1 MAKNSINHKPS
12 PINLTAGDL
21 PPAVRVFWDTAPE
34 QFKVPA
40 ILTAIDCYC
49 ALGTRLR
56 AMYVYDPLEPHALLI
71 QLLVLGEPG
80 SGKSFTRPIVK
91 QLLRPLKLKDLE
103 QKRIEQAYAD
113 LKKTAS
119 KNKQLP
125 EEPITCTRNL
135 QTITRAKL
143 VKRADM
149 FIRKYGEPL
158 AFFFFNEELATMTE
172 SNKRAFADLNTMDR
186 LAYDLGSEFGSDTLS
201 DASYNA
207 DVDIIYC
214 SLFCGTDNA
223 LAEYINKR
231 AVEGGNCT
239 RKILTRIDEDV
250 LGEDAPMFRQQS
262 AEERAIV
269 QKTIQQLMD
278 ETYTE
283 EDLLQPTHL
292 VDMEWINGAVR
303 KWCQEQ
309 RQQVIKTGSRAHN
322 CFYKRSSVSAWRM
335 ATLLYH
341 LWGEDK
347 GVGCKDEGVGNTK
360 SEGKSLNSKPSTLN
374 QGLTEVQRKVIRFYR
389 FMAQY
394 ILEGLLNQWGREY
407 DQMHKY
413 DPDGD
418 DSQKVSLY
426 DQMPQQFSRDQLNEV
441 CARQGLSPGRTFLH
455 KWRKAKL
462 VHQPDP
468 NVELYVKNY

>member
-1 MAKNSINHKPS
+1 MAKKDKRNKPTS
-12 PINLTAGDL
+12 INLTAADL

-34 QFKVPA
+34 QFKVAA

-56 AMYVYDPLEPHALLI
+56 AMYVYDPLEPHALLL

-103 QKRIEQAYAD
+103 QKRIEQAYAE

-125 EEPITCTRNL
+125 DEPITCTRNL

-186 LAYDLGSEFGSDTLS
+186 LAYDLGAEFGSDTLS

-223 LAEYINKR
+223 LNEYINNR
-231 AVEGGNCT
+231 AIEGGNCT
-239 RKILTRIDEDV
+239 RKILTRIDEDL
-250 LGEDAPMFRQQS
+250 LGEDAPIFRMQTN
-262 AEERAIV
+262 EERALV
-269 QKTIQQLMD
+269 QETVNRLME
-278 ETYTE
+278 ETYTD
-283 EDLLQPTHL
+283 EDLLQPTRL
-292 VDMEWINGAVR
+292 VDMDWINNTVR
-303 KWCQEQ
+303 NWCKEQ
-309 RQQVIKTGSRAHN
+309 RYIIIKTGSRAHN

-335 ATLLYH
+335 TTLLYH
-341 LWGEDK
+341 LW
-347 GVGCKDEGVGNTK
+347 CQ
-360 SEGKSLNSKPSTLN
+360 SEGLNSSEKLADNVKSSDTSTP
-374 QGLTEVQRKVIRFYR
+374 QASEIRRKHDAIQKKCIRFYR

-394 ILEGLLNQWGREY
+394 ILDGLLAQWGRQY

-413 DPDGD
+413 DED
-418 DSQKVSLY
+418 DNTKKVSLY
-426 DQMPQQFSRDQLNEV
+426 DQMPHQFTRDMLNEM
-441 CARQGLSPGRTFLH
+441 CTKQGLCAGRSFLS
-455 KWRKAKL
+455 KWRKARL
-462 VHQPDP
+462 IHQPDP
-468 NVELYVKNY
+468 DQDVFVKTY

>member
-1 MAKNSINHKPS
+1 MSNQEQKQIT
-12 PINLTAGDL
+12 LTAGDL
-21 PPAVRVFWDTAPE
+21 PPAVRVFWDTAPDN
-34 QFKVPA
+34 FKVPA

-103 QKRIEQAYAD
+103 QKRIEQAYAE
-113 LKKTAS
+113 LRKSVS
-119 KNKQLP
+119 KNRQLP
-125 EEPITCTRNL
+125 EEPVTCTRNL

-186 LAYDLGSEFGSDTLS
+186 LAYDLGAEYGNDTLS
-201 DASYNA
+201 VAGYNA

-214 SLFCGTDNA
+214 SLFCSTDNA
-223 LAEYINKR
+223 LAEYIDKR

-239 RKILTRIDEDV
+239 RKVLTRIDDDA
-250 LGEDAPMFRQQS
+250 LGEGAPMFRQQT
-262 AEERAIV
+262 AGQRAIV
-269 QKTIQQLMD
+269 QAAVNQLMA
-278 ETYTE
+278 ETYTG
-283 EDLLQPTHL
+283 DDRLQPVHL
-292 VDMEWINGAVR
+292 VDMDWINNTVHS
-303 KWCQEQ
+303 WCNDQ
-309 RQQVIKTGSRAHN
+309 RQTVIKTGSRAHN

-341 LWGEDK
+341 LWGE
-347 GVGCKDEGVGNTK
+347 
-360 SEGKSLNSKPSTLN
+360 
-374 QGLTEVQRKVIRFYR
+374 TESSRGKVIKFYR

-394 ILEGLLNQWGREY
+394 ILEGLLSQWGRQY

-413 DPDGD
+413 D
-418 DSQKVSLY
+418 SVENKRKVSLY
-426 DQMPQQFSRDQLNEV
+426 DQMPHQFTRDMLNEM
-441 CARQGLSPGRTFLH
+441 CARQGLCTGRSFLS

-462 VHQPDP
+462 IQQPDP
-468 NVELYVKNY
+468 AQDVFVKNY

>member
-1 MAKNSINHKPS
+1 MSKSQRNPVNPPRSALHAS
-12 PINLTAGDL
+12 DL
-21 PPAVRVFWDTAPE
+21 PPAVRVFWDTAPD

-49 ALGTRLR
+49 ALATRLR

-91 QLLRPLKLKDLE
+91 QILRLLKLKDME

-172 SNKRAFADLNTMDR
+172 SNKRAFADLNTLDR
-186 LAYDLGSEFGSDTLS
+186 LAYDLGAEFGSDTLS

-214 SLFCGTDNA
+214 TLFCGTENA
-223 LAEYINKR
+223 LREYLNKR
-231 AVEGGNCT
+231 AIEGGNVT
-239 RKILTRIDEDV
+239 RKIIARIDEDMM
-250 LGEDAPMFRQQS
+250 GADAPRFRLQTS
-262 AEERAIV
+262 EERAV
-269 QKTIQQLMD
+269 VDGMVDQLMRQ
-278 ETYTE
+278 TYG
-283 EDLLQPTHL
+283 EDDTLQPVHV
-292 VDMEWINGAVR
+292 VDMGWIDDSVR
-303 KWCQEQ
+303 KWCNHQ
-309 RQQVIKTGSRAHN
+309 RMEVLKTGSNALN
-322 CFYKRSSVSAWRM
+322 CFYKRSSVSAWRLTVM
-335 ATLLYH
+335 LYY
-341 LWGEDK
+341 LWGET
-347 GVGCKDEGVGNTK
+347 EE
-360 SEGKSLNSKPSTLN
+360 SRSKC
-374 QGLTEVQRKVIRFYR
+374 IRCYQFL
-389 FMAQY
+389 ATY
-394 ILEGLLNQWGREY
+394 ILDGLMSKFGR
-407 DQMHKY
+407 KY
-413 DPDGD
+413 DELHKEDAMENEPAA
-418 DSQKVSLY
+418 QVSLY
-426 DQMPQQFSRDQLNEV
+426 DQLPAQFSRDQLRELIV
-441 CARQGLSPGRTFLH
+441 QLKLTSLPACSSASGR
-455 KWRKAKL
+455 RRS
-462 VHQPDP
+462 
-468 NVELYVKNY
+468 

>member
-1 MAKNSINHKPS
+1 MISA
-12 PINLTAGDL
+12 ADL
-21 PPAVRVFWDTAPE
+21 PPAVRVFWETAPE

-40 ILTAIDCYC
+40 ILTAIDCYS
-49 ALGTRLR
+49 ALATRLR
-56 AMYVYDPLEPHALLI
+56 AMYVYDPLEPHAILL
-71 QLLVLGEPG
+71 QLLVIGEPG

-223 LAEYINKR
+223 LDEYINKR
-231 AVEGGNCT
+231 AIEGGNCT
-239 RKILTRIDEDV
+239 RKIVTRIDEDV
-250 LGEDAPMFRQQS
+250 LGEDAPMFRPQTQ
-262 AEERAIV
+262 EERSIV
-269 QKTIQQLMD
+269 QKTVQQLMD
-278 ETYTE
+278 ETYTDD
-283 EDLLQPTHL
+283 DLIQPVHM
-292 VDMEWINGAVR
+292 VDMEWINGSVR
-303 KWCQEQ
+303 KWCQDQ

-341 LWGEDK
+341 LWGEDETAR
-347 GVGCKDEGVGNTK
+347 G
-360 SEGKSLNSKPSTLN
+360 
-374 QGLTEVQRKVIRFYR
+374 KVIKFYR

-394 ILEGLLNQWGREY
+394 ILEGLLTQWGKQY

-426 DQMPQQFSRDQLNEV
+426 DQMPHQFSRDQLNEV
-441 CARQGLSPGRTFLH
+441 CAKQGLSPGRTFLH

>member
-1 MAKNSINHKPS
+1 MNKANQKPKS
-12 PINLTAGDL
+12 PPSVTAADF

-34 QFKVPA
+34 QFKVA
-40 ILTAIDCYC
+40 SVLTAIDCYC
-49 ALGTRLR
+49 ALATRLR
-56 AMYVYDPLEPHALLI
+56 AMYVYDPLEPHAMLI

-91 QLLRPLKLKDLE
+91 QLMRPLKLKDLE

-186 LAYDLGSEFGSDTLS
+186 LAYDLGAEFGSDTLS

-231 AVEGGNCT
+231 AIEGGNCT
-239 RKILTRIDEDV
+239 RKVLTRIDDDV
-250 LGEDAPMFRQQS
+250 LGEDAPIFRQQT
-262 AEERAIV
+262 AEER
-269 QKTIQQLMD
+269 KTVSDTVNMLMN

-283 EDLLQPTHL
+283 EDTLQPVHM
-292 VDMEWINGAVR
+292 VNMEWINPTVR
-303 KWCQEQ
+303 
-309 RQQVIKTGSRAHN
+309 RQ
-322 CFYKRSSVSAWRM
+322 
-335 ATLLYH
+335 
-341 LWGEDK
+341 
-347 GVGCKDEGVGNTK
+347 
-360 SEGKSLNSKPSTLN
+360 P
-374 QGLTEVQRKVIRFYR
+374 
-389 FMAQY
+389 
-394 ILEGLLNQWGREY
+394 
-407 DQMHKY
+407 
-413 DPDGD
+413 P
-418 DSQKVSLY
+418 
-426 DQMPQQFSRDQLNEV
+426 
-441 CARQGLSPGRTFLH
+441 
-455 KWRKAKL
+455 
-462 VHQPDP
+462 
-468 NVELYVKNY
+468 

>member
-1 MAKNSINHKPS
+1 MAKQKPKQLT
-12 PINLTAGDL
+12 LTASDL

-49 ALGTRLR
+49 ALCTRLR

-91 QLLRPLKLKDLE
+91 QLMRPLKLKDLE

-186 LAYDLGSEFGSDTLS
+186 LAYDLGAEYGSDTLS

-223 LAEYINKR
+223 LKEYINKR

-250 LGEDAPMFRQQS
+250 MGEDAPQFRMQT
-262 AEERAIV
+262 AEEQALVKRTV
-269 QKTIQQLMD
+269 DQLMN

-283 EDLLQPTHL
+283 DDMLQPIKEL
-292 VDMEWINGAVR
+292 DVQWMEGSVR
-303 KWCQEQ
+303 KWCEEQ
-309 RQQVIKTGSRAHN
+309 RQRVLKTGSRALN
-322 CFYKRSSVSAWRM
+322 CFYKRSSVSAWRLACM
-335 ATLLYH
+335 MFH
-341 LWGEDK
+341 LWMMDED
-347 GVGCKDEGVGNTK
+347 
-360 SEGKSLNSKPSTLN
+360 SLNSQPSALN
-374 QGLTEVQRKVIRFYR
+374 QIKGKVIKFYR
-389 FMAQY
+389 FMATY
-394 ILEGLLNQWGREY
+394 ILEGLLDEWGKQYE
-407 DQMHKY
+407 QMHKT
-413 DPDGD
+413 D
-418 DSQKVSLY
+418 DVEEGPKVTLY
-426 DQMPQQFSRDQLNEV
+426 DQLPQRFSRDQLRELV
-441 CARQGLSPGRTFLH
+441 VKLDLSCPVRTFIF
-455 KWRKAKL
+455 KWKRAKL
-462 VHQPDP
+462 IYEDPDEKD
-468 NVELYVKNY
+468 VFVKNY

>member
-1 MAKNSINHKPS
+1 MANSNQKPKS
-12 PINLTAGDL
+12 PPSLSASDL
-21 PPAVRVFWDTAPE
+21 PPAVRVFWDTAPD

-56 AMYVYDPLEPHALLI
+56 AMYVYDPLEPHALLL

-119 KNKQLP
+119 KSKQLP

-149 FIRKYGEPL
+149 FFRKYGEPL

-186 LAYDLGSEFGSDTLS
+186 LAYDLGAEFGSDTLS

-223 LAEYINKR
+223 LNEYINKR
-231 AVEGGNCT
+231 AIEGGNCT
-239 RKILTRIDEDV
+239 RKVLTRIDEDV
-250 LGEDAPMFRQQS
+250 LGEDAPLFRQQS
-262 AEERAIV
+262 ADEKALVNRTV
-269 QKTIQQLMD
+269 QQLMD
-278 ETYTE
+278 ETYTD
-283 EDLLQPTHL
+283 EDLLQPVHM
-292 VDMEWINGAVR
+292 VDMDWINNAVR
-303 KWCQEQ
+303 RWCQEQ
-309 RQQVIKTGSRAHN
+309 RNIVLKTGSRAHN

-341 LWGEDK
+341 LWCSELKMSDERLEVSDK
-347 GVGCKDEGVGNTK
+347 
-360 SEGKSLNSKPSTLN
+360 NSQPSTLN
-374 QGLTEVQRKVIRFYR
+374 PQLIEVQRKCTRFYR

-394 ILEGLLNQWGREY
+394 VLSGLLNQWGKQY
-407 DQMHKY
+407 DEMHKH
-413 DPDGD
+413 D
-418 DSQKVSLY
+418 DDVARGPVVPLY
-426 DQMPQQFSRDQLNEV
+426 DQIPHQFSRDQLQELTTKL
-441 CARQGLSPGRTFLH
+441 GLSPARIFLS

-462 VHQPDP
+462 IHQPNP
-468 NVELYVKNY
+468 NEEIYVKNY

>member
-1 MAKNSINHKPS
+1 MTKEKQKPKS
-12 PINLTAGDL
+12 PPGISAGDL

-223 LAEYINKR
+223 LSEYINKR

-239 RKILTRIDEDV
+239 RKVLTRIDEDV
-250 LGEDAPMFRQQS
+250 LGEDAPMFRQQTKD
-262 AEERAIV
+262 ERAIV

-283 EDLLQPTHL
+283 DDLLQPVHE
-292 VDMEWINGAVR
+292 VPMEWINNAVR

-309 RQQVIKTGSRAHN
+309 RQTVIKTGSRAHN

-335 ATLLYH
+335 TVLLYH
-341 LWGEDK
+341 LW
-347 GVGCKDEGVGNTK
+347 CF
-360 SEGKSLNSKPSTLN
+360 SEGLNSSEQFGEVMNGTTPN
-374 QGLTEVQRKVIRFYR
+374 QSEQLRTIQNIRTKCIRFYR

-394 ILEGLLNQWGREY
+394 ILDGLLTQWGKTY

-413 DPDGD
+413 DPDEEG
-418 DSQKVSLY
+418 QKVSLY
-426 DQMPQQFSRDQLNEV
+426 DQLPERFSRDQLNEV
-441 CARQGLSPGRTFLH
+441 CAKQGLSPGRTFLH
-455 KWRKAKL
+455 KWKKAKL
-462 VHQPDP
+462 IYQPNP
-468 NVELYVKNY
+468 QEEVYQKNY

>member
-1 MAKNSINHKPS
+1 MAKNSINYKPS
-12 PINLTAGDL
+12 PINLSAGDL
-21 PPAVRVFWDTAPE
+21 PPAVRVFWETAPE

-91 QLLRPLKLKDLE
+91 QLLRPLKLKDIE
-103 QKRIEQAYAD
+103 QKRIEQAYND

-125 EEPITCTRNL
+125 EEPVTCTRNL

-186 LAYDLGSEFGSDTLS
+186 LAYDLGAEFGSDTLS

-223 LAEYINKR
+223 LNEYINKR
-231 AVEGGNCT
+231 AIEGGNCT
-239 RKILTRIDEDV
+239 RKVLTRIDEDV
-250 LGEDAPMFRQQS
+250 LGEDAPLFRQQT
-262 AEERAIV
+262 AEEKSLVSRTV
-269 QKTIQQLMD
+269 QQLMD

-283 EDLLQPTHL
+283 DDLLQPTHL
-292 VDMEWINGAVR
+292 IDMEWINNAVR

-309 RQQVIKTGSRAHN
+309 RHIVLKTGSRAHN

-335 ATLLYH
+335 ATLCYH
-341 LWGEDK
+341 LWGE
-347 GVGCKDEGVGNTK
+347 
-360 SEGKSLNSKPSTLN
+360 
-374 QGLTEVQRKVIRFYR
+374 TEACRGKVIKFYR

-394 ILEGLLNQWGREY
+394 ILDGLLSQWGKQYDEMHKHDDDVDSGKIIPFY
-407 DQMHKY
+407 DQVPH
-413 DPDGD
+413 
-418 DSQKVSLY
+418 
-426 DQMPQQFSRDQLNEV
+426 QFSRDQLQELTTKL
-441 CARQGLSPGRTFLH
+441 GLSPARVFLS

-462 VHQPDP
+462 IHQPNP
-468 NVELYVKNY
+468 NEEIYIKNY

>member
-1 MAKNSINHKPS
+1 MTTQKTNQLR
-12 PINLTAGDL
+12 LTASDL
-21 PPAVRVFWDTAPE
+21 PPAVRVFWETAP
-34 QFKVPA
+34 QAFKVPA

-56 AMYVYDPLEPHALLI
+56 AMYVYDPLHPHALLL
-71 QLLVLGEPG
+71 QVLVLGEPG

-113 LKKTAS
+113 LKKTAA

-125 EEPITCTRNL
+125 EEPVTCTRNL

-186 LAYDLGSEFGSDTLS
+186 LAYDLGAEYGSDTLS
-201 DASYNA
+201 DASYSA
-207 DVDIIYC
+207 DVDMIYC
-214 SLFCGTDNA
+214 SLCYGTYNA
-223 LAEYINKR
+223 VSEYINKR

-239 RKILTRIDEDV
+239 RKVLTRIDEDL
-250 LGEDAPMFRQQS
+250 LGEDAPMFRQQTN
-262 AEERAIV
+262 EEYAVV
-269 QKTIQQLMD
+269 QGAVDQLMA
-278 ETYTE
+278 ETYT
-283 EDLLQPTHL
+283 DDDHLQPTHL
-292 VDMEWINGAVR
+292 VDMEWIDNTVR
-303 KWCQEQ
+303 SWCKEQ
-309 RQQVIKTGSRAHN
+309 RQIVIKTGSRAHN

-341 LWGEDK
+341 LWGETED
-347 GVGCKDEGVGNTK
+347 
-360 SEGKSLNSKPSTLN
+360 S
-374 QGLTEVQRKVIRFYR
+374 QGKVIKFYR

-394 ILEGLLNQWGREY
+394 ILDGLIAQWGKQY

-413 DPDGD
+413 DADED
-418 DSQKVSLY
+418 NKKVSLY
-426 DQMPQQFSRDQLNEV
+426 DQMPHQFTRDMLNEK
-441 CARQGLSPGRTFLH
+441 C
-455 KWRKAKL
+455 AKL
-462 VHQPDP
+462 G
-468 NVELYVKNY
+468 LCAGR

>member
-1 MAKNSINHKPS
+1 MNQPKSKLKS
-12 PINLTAGDL
+12 PPMLQASDL
-21 PPAVRVFWDTAPE
+21 PPSVRVFWQTAPE
-34 QFKVPA
+34 QFRYA
-40 ILTAIDCYC
+40 SILTALDCYC

-56 AMYVYDPLEPHALLI
+56 AKYVYDLDPHALLI

-91 QLLRPLKLKDLE
+91 QLLRPLKLKDIE
-103 QKRIEQAYAD
+103 QKRIEQAYQD

-119 KNKQLP
+119 KNKALP

-186 LAYDLGSEFGSDTLS
+186 LAYDLGAEFGSDTLS

-223 LAEYINKR
+223 LNEYINKR
-231 AVEGGNCT
+231 AIEGGNCT
-239 RKILTRIDEDV
+239 RKILTRIDDDV
-250 LGEDAPMFRQQS
+250 LGEDAPQFRSQTD
-262 AEERAIV
+262 EERALI
-269 QKTIQQLMD
+269 QKTVNMLME
-278 ETYTE
+278 ETYTDD
-283 EDLLQPTHL
+283 DLLQPVHL
-292 VDMEWINGAVR
+292 VDMEWIEGSVR

-309 RQQVIKTGSRAHN
+309 RHTVLKTGSRAHN
-322 CFYKRSSVSAWRM
+322 CFYKRSSVSAWRLTTM
-335 ATLLYH
+335 LYH
-341 LWGEDK
+341 LWGENP
-347 GVGCKDEGVGNTK
+347 E
-360 SEGKSLNSKPSTLN
+360 SRGKC
-374 QGLTEVQRKVIRFYR
+374 IRFYR
-389 FMAQY
+389 IMAQY
-394 ILEGLLNQWGREY
+394 ILDGLLSQWGKQY
-407 DQMHKY
+407 DEMHKH
-413 DPDGD
+413 D
-418 DSQKVSLY
+418 DDVDNGKTIPLY
-426 DQMPQQFSRDQLNEV
+426 DQIPHQFSRDQLQELTSKL
-441 CARQGLSPGRTFLH
+441 GLSPARIFLS

-462 VHQPDP
+462 IHQPDP
-468 NVELYVKNY
+468 NTEVYVKNY

>member
-1 MAKNSINHKPS
+1 MTPNKLKSKTPPTLSA
-12 PINLTAGDL
+12 ADL
-21 PPAVRVFWDTAPE
+21 PPAVRVFWDTAPD

-40 ILTAIDCYC
+40 ILTAIDCYS
-49 ALGTRLR
+49 ALATRLR

-91 QLLRPLKLKDLE
+91 QLLRPLRLKDLE
-103 QKRIEQAYAD
+103 QKRIEQAYAE
-113 LKKTAS
+113 LKKTAP

-186 LAYDLGSEFGSDTLS
+186 LAYDLGAEYGSDTLS

-231 AVEGGNCT
+231 AIEGGNCT
-239 RKILTRIDEDV
+239 RKVLTRIDEDV
-250 LGEDAPMFRQQS
+250 LGEDAPVFRRQTQ
-262 AEERAIV
+262 EERTIV
-269 QKTIQQLMD
+269 QGTLNRLMA
-278 ETYTE
+278 ETYT
-283 EDLLQPTHL
+283 DDDMLQPVHE
-292 VDMEWINGAVR
+292 VPMEWINSAVR

-309 RQQVIKTGSRAHN
+309 RQSVIKTGSRAHN

-341 LWGEDK
+341 LWGE
-347 GVGCKDEGVGNTK
+347 
-360 SEGKSLNSKPSTLN
+360 
-374 QGLTEVQRKVIRFYR
+374 TEAAQVKVIKFYR
-389 FMAQY
+389 YMAQY
-394 ILEGLLNQWGREY
+394 ILDGLLAQWGKQY
-407 DQMHKY
+407 DQLHKH
-413 DPDGD
+413 
-418 DSQKVSLY
+418 DSDEEGQKVSLY
-426 DQMPQQFSRDQLNEV
+426 DQMPERFSRDQLNEM
-441 CARQGLSPGRTFLH
+441 CAKQGLSPGRTFLH
-455 KWRKAKL
+455 KWKKAKL
-462 VHQPDP
+462 IFQP
-468 NVELYVKNY
+468 NSQEEVYQKNY